1 MRRLPSWGKGA
12 EVMFSRIRIENEEI
26 VGCVLSWLRYIS
38 NATDVIDGMRQLCL
52 AGNWVMGSVYG
63 APICRETRSRW
74 KGV

>member
-1 MRRLPSWGKGA
+1 M
-12 EVMFSRIRIENEEI
+12 EI

-63 APICRETRSRW
+63 APIAEKLGRAGRESRW
-74 KGV
+74 WSVLTSDKYHKLFDGIVG